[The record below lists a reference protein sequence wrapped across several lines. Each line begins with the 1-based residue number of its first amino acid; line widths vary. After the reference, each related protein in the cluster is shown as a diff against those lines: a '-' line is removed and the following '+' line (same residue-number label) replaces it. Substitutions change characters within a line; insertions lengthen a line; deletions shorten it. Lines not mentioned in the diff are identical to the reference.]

1 MNNITFLKLFNSVF
15 LGVALPIAILLPNSL
30 LGNSGDVSSILI
42 YFICVNITVFI
53 CKIFSSKP
61 LTDEEKK
68 GILRKQDNI

>member
-15 LGVALPIAILLPNSL
+15 LGVALPIAIVLPRHSL
-30 LGNSGDVSSILI
+30 VGNSGDVYSILI

-53 CKIFSSKP
+53 CKVFSSKP

-68 GILRKQDNI
+68 GDIKYQY